1 VIKLST
7 GVEQRLIGS
16 IKRYSLEYMEEEM
29 GELKA
34 SLLLD
39 FCLKEIGPC
48 FYNQAIA
55 DAQAILLDK
64 VDDLGG
70 ACHMPEFEYWKK

>member
-1 VIKLST
+1 MDEVI
-7 GVEQRLIGS
+7 
-16 IKRYSLEYMEEEM
+16 

-48 FYNQAIA
+48 IYNQTIA
-55 DAQAILLDK
+55 DAQAIMLDK
-64 VDDLGG
+64 VGDLDGT
-70 ACHMPEFEYWKK
+70 CHMPEFEYWKR